1 MLCWINNQIMKQ
13 HLRIGVSFFCCCYFS
28 YSEASC
34 AAPHSGVNVKWSNC
48 NNYSIKK
55 VCVCMMGG
63 VFFFFFLKDGNAG
76 GGAGCP
82 QVPLIKGN
90 LNSPPC
96 SYLRTGACLSSVAG
110 WCNELHSRTLNAL
123 QDSPCRAIM
132 STPAHQFRLPEPP
145 FHKYGAGMSC
155 PPKTLRGSSVY
166 FIGHLE
172 VTWSLWTS
180 VQCPWARGARDGPEP
195 GHAWHQSTYVRAVGF
210 GPGRRIKGRGK
221 YWVGALGEE
230 RGHLKASGGLE
241 KGK

>member
-13 HLRIGVSFFCCCYFS
+13 HLRIGVAFFVVVFFIRRWAVQLHTQEWMS
-28 YSEASC
+28 SEAIAIITASR
-34 AAPHSGVNVKWSNC
+34 K
-48 NNYSIKK
+48 
-55 VCVCMMGG
+55 CVSARWEE
-63 VFFFFFLKDGNAG
+63 FFLKEGNAG

-96 SYLRTGACLSSVAG
+96 SYLRTGACLSSAAG

-145 FHKYGAGMSC
+145 FHKYGVGMSC

-166 FIGHLE
+166 FISHLE
-172 VTWSLWTS
+172 VTWSLRTS
-180 VQCPWARGARDGPEP
+180 VQCSCARSARDGLEP
-195 GHAWHQSTYVRAVGF
+195 GLAWHQSTYVRAVGF
-210 GPGRRIKGRGK
+210 EPWCRIKGRREILGWCAGWRERTPK
-221 YWVGALGEE
+221 GIRGVGE
-230 RGHLKASGGLE
+230 R
-241 KGK
+241 